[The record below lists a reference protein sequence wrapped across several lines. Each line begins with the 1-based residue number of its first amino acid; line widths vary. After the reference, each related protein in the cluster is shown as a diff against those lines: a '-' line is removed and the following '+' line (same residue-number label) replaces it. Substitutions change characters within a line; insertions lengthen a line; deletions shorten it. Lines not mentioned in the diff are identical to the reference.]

1 MRAAYLTL
9 ATVVAIGACS
19 SNGQDSGASP
29 SPSPNASMAQFDTTN
44 ASPQNCIRK
53 TDDFRYYDLLNK
65 RVMPWIQSYTP
76 YPAGP
81 LGATNP
87 LILWYAGL
95 PSGPPVVGAQG
106 PPTPVAIEIPPGA
119 SPLPSGTPFYE
130 AEPLVPVIDWVF
142 QYGLHDRATIM
153 IIPSGSLS
161 NALQQDIKYRA
172 NQDNNATAYGAA
184 AQDAQNKV
192 AILEAQGQS
201 PAQANAAVTTPSP
214 IPTNSAAAYTDT
226 VFQMQGVPAVNA
238 LARGASPDD
247 SPYKDYNY
255 HSFFFNTWG
264 GMSKFPGGTPVQSAD
279 PHPRIATC
287 SWLQNI
293 PYDMI
298 VTIVRQKAVAPS
310 SYATLSSNL
319 QSQKVGSGD
328 ISNVQYE
335 PYRKD
340 IYVVKANGTTGMTPQ
355 LWFPPLAQAVQLG
368 NPDDVLGR
376 ASGFPG
382 LPSQPIASIN
392 IPTPDETS
400 GP

>member
-19 SNGQDSGASP
+19 SNGPDSGASP

-53 TDDFRYYDLLNK
+53 TDDFRYYDKLNQ

-76 YPAGP
+76 YPGP
-81 LGATNP
+81 LGAVNP
-87 LILWYAGL
+87 IIFWYPGL

-119 SPLPSGTPFYE
+119 SPIPSGTPFYE

-161 NALQQDIKYRA
+161 NALQQDIQYRA
-172 NQDNNATAYGAA
+172 QQDDNAYTYGAA
-184 AQDAQNKV
+184 SQDAQTK
-192 AILEAQGQS
+192 ITLLEDQGES
-201 PAQANAAVTTPSP
+201 AAQANAAVTTPSP

-279 PHPRIATC
+279 PHPRVVTC
-287 SWLQNI
+287 NWLQDI

-298 VTIVRQKAVAPS
+298 VTVVRQKASSPS
-310 SYATLSSNL
+310 SYAKLSSNL
-319 QSQKVGSGD
+319 NSLQVRPSDV
-328 ISNVQYE
+328 SNVQYE
-335 PYRKD
+335 PYEKD
-340 IYVVKANGTTGMTPQ
+340 IYVVHANAAAGWPQ

-368 NPDDVLGR
+368 NPGDVLQYANG
-376 ASGFPG
+376 APG
-382 LPSQPIASIN
+382 LPANPIAKIY

-400 GP
+400 AP